1 MFIYERQKPVKFI
14 GRVAALESVFT
25 LADAAAAAAA
35 AAAVFTAGG

>member
-25 LADAAAAAAA
+25 LAAAAAAAA
-35 AAAVFTAGG
+35 IFTAGG